1 MRSDD
6 TMVPE
11 CYQVIKGLDMTINS
25 MLYKALGVIAA
36 CVLVMMGFSTAVYAQ
51 SGVPSKDDA
60 QTGSITVIAAK
71 NTGVLSSPVSGVTFE
86 LHKVVGYDVFDAQQ
100 WSEIKKREQN
110 KDFSD
115 LKTEKVTEFG
125 PSDSEGRT
133 KTISAEPGFYVLK
146 AQGAH
151 KDQYTDSYFTLPSQD
166 SDGQWSYDLTA
177 YPKGKADP
185 TPTDPDHKPSEGV
198 NPLPEKPSKAQG
210 AAVQSGGVELQKD
223 MIFGGLFA
231 LLVAAAASA
240 YMTYRKLRGQKD

>member
-1 MRSDD
+1 
-6 TMVPE
+6 
-11 CYQVIKGLDMTINS
+11 MTINS
-25 MLYKALGVIAA
+25 MLYKALSVIVA
-36 CVLVMMGFSTAVYAQ
+36 CVLAVMGFSTAVHAQ

-60 QTGSITVIAAK
+60 RKGTITAIAAK

-177 YPKGKADP
+177 YPKGKVDP
-185 TPTDPDHKPSEGV
+185 TPADPDHKPSEGM

-210 AAVQSGGVELQKD
+210 AAVQSGGETIEEKPSGFLLLLIIAAVGLSAAGGFL
-223 MIFGGLFA
+223 FGSL
-231 LLVAAAASA
+231 
-240 YMTYRKLRGQKD
+240 RKKN